1 MKNKK
6 SLSFFLFNKTTK
18 SLLKIANE
26 NTFNTERKKVMI
38 RRRTI
43 VRSIVLTL
51 IFYNLLKYFFIFH
64 AQSDEIRLK
73 STKNITVQWLIDES
87 PSKSE
92 DFSGEYQE
100 FESNQLT
107 TTNKVRDYQL
117 EDIYFIL
124 TTNSL
129 RIRYS
134 INFLKFWLKSTK
146 INCILVFEETDLAK
160 KPSVKSFLTNNEIHC
175 EILLSKIQ
183 RYERRYFYL
192 PSLALDH
199 LRKQN
204 KNFEW
209 LAMGDDD
216 TIWFI
221 ENLFF
226 LINQFNSSN
235 LIYLGNISDNNSSIQ
250 RHGKYYAYG
259 GAGILLS
266 KSLVSLLANY
276 SDVCYKKY
284 SFSFGGDE
292 ILGKCIRR
300 MLKVNLTLDEHL
312 HQMDHIGDI
321 YGLLQ
326 SGYNHLI
333 TLHHMF
339 TLWEPFPEE
348 HLSHEYDILENIY
361 RSYRIFRDDFLK
373 RYFRIN
379 YRTNQTLLLTNGYSF
394 TIFNEIL
401 SEKQLNQVELTWSE
415 SRLYKKPMRN
425 RHSNKIEFFFKSNN
439 HFDFYQF
446 RKQQLSITINKR

>member
-1 MKNKK
+1 MRMN
-6 SLSFFLFNKTTK
+6 S
-18 SLLKIANE
+18 IQRA
-26 NTFNTERKKVMI
+26 KKVMI
-38 RRRTI
+38 RRRTV

-51 IFYNLLKYFFIFH
+51 IFYNLLKYSFIFH
-64 AQSDEIRLK
+64 VQSDEIKLK
-73 STKNITVQWLIDES
+73 SRKNITVQWLIDES
-87 PSKSE
+87 QTKSE

-100 FESNQLT
+100 FDSNQLT
-107 TTNKVRDYQL
+107 TTMNKIRDYQF

-124 TTNSL
+124 TTNTL

-146 INCILVFEETDLAK
+146 INCILVFEETDFAR
-160 KPSVKSFLTNNEIHC
+160 KPSVKSFLQNNEIHC
-175 EILLSKIQ
+175 ELLLSKIQ
-183 RYERRYFYL
+183 RYEQRYFYL
-192 PSLALDH
+192 PSIALDH
-199 LRKQN
+199 LRKQK

-209 LAMGDDD
+209 LAMCDDD

-221 ENLFF
+221 ENLFVS
-226 LINQFNSSN
+226 INRFNSSS
-235 LIYLGNISDNNSSIQ
+235 LIYLGNISDNNSTIQ

-284 SFSFGGDE
+284 RVSFGGDE

-300 MLKVNLTLDEHL
+300 ILKVNLTLDEHF
-312 HQMDHIGDI
+312 HQIDHAGDL

-333 TLHHMF
+333 SLHHMF

-348 HLSHEYDILENIY
+348 HLAHEHEILENIY
-361 RSYRIFRDDFLK
+361 QSYRVFEQDFLK

-394 TIFNEIL
+394 TIFDEIL
-401 SEKQLNQVELTWSE
+401 SEKQLNQVELTWSG
-415 SRLYKKPMRN
+415 SRLYQKPMRK
-425 RHSNKIEFFFKSNN
+425 RHSNKIDFFFKSID
-439 HFDFYQF
+439 HLDFYQC
-446 RKQQLSITINKR
+446 RKQRLSIMIHKR